1 MADFERDGET
11 CWFVSEERMLEG
23 IENDEFLDVGKHDN
37 YVFGT
42 TFAAVRSVMAENKLC
57 IIDCKPEVRNY
68 NSLRNSLCI
77 SVFEHP
83 KHYVQ
88 IAFILIFIPSG
99 LEIASQFYR
108 IPSSSAISFCST
120 PNRRFNTGSIAGK
133 WKRK

>member
-57 IIDCKPEVRNY
+57 IIDCKPEVRSY
-68 NSLRNSLCI
+68 HSLRNSLCI
-77 SVFEHP
+77 SS
-83 KHYVQ
+83 Q
-88 IAFILIFIPSG
+88 TLRLIIFILIFIPPG

>member
-57 IIDCKPEVRNY
+57 IIDCKPEVRSH
-68 NSLRNSLCI
+68 NSLRNFLCI
-77 SVFEHP
+77 SV
-83 KHYVQ
+83 YSSQ
-88 IAFILIFIPSG
+88 TLRLIIFIPIFIPSG

>member
-42 TFAAVRSVMAENKLC
+42 TFSAVRSVMAENKLC

-68 NSLRNSLCI
+68 NSLRKSLCI
-77 SVFEHP
+77 SV
-83 KHYVQ
+83 
-88 IAFILIFIPSG
+88 IPNITSKYH
-99 LEIASQFYR
+99 LSVF
-108 IPSSSAISFCST
+108 SFL
-120 PNRRFNTGSIAGK
+120 
-133 WKRK
+133 

>member
-42 TFAAVRSVMAENKLC
+42 TFSAVRSVMAENKLC
-57 IIDCKPEVRNY
+57 IIDCKPEVRSY
-68 NSLRNSLCI
+68 NLSRNSLCI
-77 SVFEHP
+77 SV
-83 KHYVQ
+83 KHYVY
-88 IAFILIFIPSG
+88 ITFIHIFIPSG

-108 IPSSSAISFCST
+108 IPSFSAISFCST
-120 PNRRFNTGSIAGK
+120 PNRRFNNGSIAGK

>member
-57 IIDCKPEVRNY
+57 IIDCKPEVRSY
-68 NSLRNSLCI
+68 NSLGNSLCI
-77 SVFEHP
+77 SV
-83 KHYVQ
+83 
-88 IAFILIFIPSG
+88 ICSIPNITS
-99 LEIASQFYR
+99 
-108 IPSSSAISFCST
+108 
-120 PNRRFNTGSIAGK
+120 K
-133 WKRK
+133 

>member
-57 IIDCKPEVRNY
+57 IIDCKPEVRSY
-68 NSLRNSLCI
+68 NSLGNSLF
-77 SVFEHP
+77 V
-83 KHYVQ
+83 
-88 IAFILIFIPSG
+88 
-99 LEIASQFYR
+99 ASQTLRLNNIYTHFHSLR
-108 IPSSSAISFCST
+108 L
-120 PNRRFNTGSIAGK
+120 
-133 WKRK
+133 

>member
-57 IIDCKPEVRNY
+57 IIDCKPEVRSH
-68 NSLRNSLCI
+68 NSVRNLLCI
-77 SVFEHP
+77 SVIQLYIP
-83 KHYVQ
+83 KRYV
-88 IAFILIFIPSG
+88 S
-99 LEIASQFYR
+99 
-108 IPSSSAISFCST
+108 
-120 PNRRFNTGSIAGK
+120 
-133 WKRK
+133 